1 MGSKEQSLL
10 KRVRASDSFAFKE
23 LFYDFHDSL
32 FRFTVYRVH
41 DEDIAEDIT
50 QETFIRVWKNRKS
63 LQPTKSFISLNARIS
78 SNLCYDHFRHMK
90 VSQRHT
96 ASVPQHGDTQF
107 DNPETGIQADVLQS
121 EIQRIVNAKLP
132 EKCRIIFILSRINGM
147 ANPEIATEL
156 DLSIR
161 TVENQIYR
169 ALKIFNMNI
178 MNFL

>member
-50 QETFIRVWKNRKS
+50 QETFIRVWKNRKK
-63 LQPTKSFISLNARIS
+63 LQPTKSFFSLIARIS

-90 VSQRHT
+90 VRQRHKD
-96 ASVPQHGDTQF
+96 SVPQYGDSHF
-107 DNPETGIQADVLQS
+107 DNPETGIQADVLQL

-147 ANPEIATEL
+147 ANPEIAIEL

-169 ALKIFNMNI
+169 ALKILKKNLKNY
-178 MNFL
+178 L

>member
-1 MGSKEQSLL
+1 MGSREQSLL
-10 KRVRASDSFAFKE
+10 KRVRASDRSAFKA

-50 QETFIRVWKNRKS
+50 QETFIRVWKNRKK
-63 LQPTKSFISLNARIS
+63 LQPSKSFFSLIARIS

-90 VSQRHT
+90 VRHRHKD
-96 ASVPQHGDTQF
+96 SVPQHGDSHF
-107 DNPETGIQADVLQS
+107 DNPEAGIQADVLQA

-147 ANPEIATEL
+147 TNPEIATEL

-169 ALKIFNMNI
+169 ALKILKKNLKNY
-178 MNFL
+178 L

>member
-50 QETFIRVWKNRKS
+50 QETFIRVWKNRKR
-63 LQPTKSFISLNARIS
+63 LQPTKSFFSLIARIS

-90 VSQRHT
+90 VRQRYKD
-96 ASVPQHGDTQF
+96 SVPQHGNSHF
-107 DNPETGIQADVLQS
+107 DNPETGIQTDVLQA

-156 DLSIR
+156 NLSIR

-169 ALKIFNMNI
+169 ALKILKKNLKNY
-178 MNFL
+178 L

>member
-23 LFYDFHDSL
+23 LFYDFHDPL

-50 QETFIRVWKNRKS
+50 QETFIRVWKNRKR
-63 LQPTKSFISLNARIS
+63 LQPTKSFFSLIARIS

-90 VSQRHT
+90 VRQRYKD
-96 ASVPQHGDTQF
+96 SVPQYGDSHF
-107 DNPETGIQADVLQS
+107 DNPETSIQADVLQA

-169 ALKIFNMNI
+169 ALKILKKNLKNY
-178 MNFL
+178 L

>member
-50 QETFIRVWKNRKS
+50 QETFIRVWKNRKK
-63 LQPTKSFISLNARIS
+63 LQPTKSFFSLIARIS
-78 SNLCYDHFRHMK
+78 SNLCYDHFRHIK
-90 VSQRHT
+90 VRQRHKD
-96 ASVPQHGDTQF
+96 SVPQHGDSHF
-107 DNPETGIQADVLQS
+107 DNPEAGIQADVLQA

-169 ALKIFNMNI
+169 ALKILKKNLKNY
-178 MNFL
+178 L

>member
-41 DEDIAEDIT
+41 DKDIAEDIT
-50 QETFIRVWKNRKS
+50 QETFIRVWKNRKK
-63 LQPTKSFISLNARIS
+63 LQPTKSFFSLIARIS

-90 VSQRHT
+90 VRQRHKD
-96 ASVPQHGDTQF
+96 SVPQYGDSHF
-107 DNPETGIQADVLQS
+107 DNPETGIQADVLQA

-169 ALKIFNMNI
+169 ALKILKKNLKNY
-178 MNFL
+178 L

>member
-63 LQPTKSFISLNARIS
+63 LQPTKSFFSLIARIS

-90 VSQRHT
+90 VRQRHKDF
-96 ASVPQHGDTQF
+96 VPQHGDSHF

-169 ALKIFNMNI
+169 ALKILKKNLKNY
-178 MNFL
+178 L